1 MGSEPRRN
9 SCKGFLAG
17 AVGGLV
23 ASFAMGQFYLL
34 LPKAETPAQ
43 QGTEDSTVKAA
54 GAISQNVF
62 HHKLAPQQKMIAGP
76 MMHYGFGVSVAAIYG
91 AVAEFAPVVRNGWGM
106 PFGVGVWLAAHVIA
120 VPALGLSKPVYRV
133 EPAEGSRRIWG
144 TSCIWSG
151 GGEPQASTAK
161 AYTPLMLLSTRTSLL
176 ASGFQQVL

>member
-54 GAISQNVF
+54 GAISQNGF

-91 AVAEFAPVVRNGWGM
+91 AMAEFAPVVRTGWGM
-106 PFGVGVWLAAHVIA
+106 PFGVGFGWPH
-120 VPALGLSKPVYRV
+120 
-133 EPAEGSRRIWG
+133 
-144 TSCIWSG
+144 T
-151 GGEPQASTAK
+151 
-161 AYTPLMLLSTRTSLL
+161 
-176 ASGFQQVL
+176 